1 MKCGLW
7 SLAMRV
13 CRVWEEGL
21 EEGLGVG
28 WEWDGVA
35 GNGVWDWRRGFWDWL
50 VSRGRRGVGVE
61 GGFGVG
67 DEEVTVLEGALVL
80 ALEGYEV
87 KLRTS

>member
-35 GNGVWDWRRGFWDWL
+35 GNGIWQW
-50 VSRGRRGVGVE
+50 
-61 GGFGVG
+61 
-67 DEEVTVLEGALVL
+67 
-80 ALEGYEV
+80 
-87 KLRTS
+87 